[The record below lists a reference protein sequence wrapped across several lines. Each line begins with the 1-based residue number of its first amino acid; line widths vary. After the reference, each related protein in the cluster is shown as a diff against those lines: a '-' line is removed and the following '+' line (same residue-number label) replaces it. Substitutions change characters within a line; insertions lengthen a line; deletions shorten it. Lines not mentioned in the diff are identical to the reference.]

1 MDTLKLDSIH
11 HKIEEMEKSGK
22 LLQIAI
28 VGGVKAGK
36 SSILNA
42 LIFDG
47 KSILPKA
54 ATPMTASLT
63 TLSYGEELEVNIE
76 YFTKEDLLNIKNIM
90 ENEKIIWQGNS
101 SLISNLGSFMIVII
115 LTLTVV
121 GAIVGIP
128 YIIWTY
134 LVIKN
139 KKVDNIGGVPIISR
153 EIIFDSFYSLN
164 LGTHSTL

>member
-1 MDTLKLDSIH
+1 MKEKLIKLSKSFQNFIFKYNDLIEKEINIVSNKLEIDLDTLKLDSIH
-11 HKIEEMEKSGK
+11 HKIEEMEKAGK
-22 LLQIAI
+22 LLQIGI

-76 YFTKEDLLNIKNIM
+76 YFTKEDLLNIKNKADIYKL
-90 ENEKIIWQGNS
+90 EFKNRTEKLYDRMVN
-101 SLISNLGSFMIVII
+101 
-115 LTLTVV
+115 
-121 GAIVGIP
+121 
-128 YIIWTY
+128 
-134 LVIKN
+134 
-139 KKVDNIGGVPIISR
+139 
-153 EIIFDSFYSLN
+153 DSPSVSEEDL
-164 LGTHSTL
+164 